1 MKYSVDKQDKY
12 TVFQLDD
19 ETLNSLI
26 APNLKSE
33 FVVMRNEGVK
43 NLILDLSNV
52 KFVDSSGLSAILT
65 ANRLWK
71 GTGRFILTGI
81 QHDSVKKLI
90 SISRLDSVLTII
102 PTVSESVDWIYMDE
116 LERELNKEADT
127 ED

>member
-1 MKYSVDKQDKY
+1 MKYSIDKQEKY
-12 TVFQLDD
+12 TIFQLDD
-19 ETLNSLI
+19 ETLNTLI
-26 APNLKSE
+26 APDLKSE
-33 FVVMRNEGVK
+33 FVVIRNEGVQ

-81 QHDSVKKLI
+81 QHESVKKLI

-102 PTVSESVDWIYMDE
+102 PTVSESVDWIHMDE
-116 LERELNKEADT
+116 LERELKKGVDE
-127 ED
+127 E